1 MFSQDEIEKLLKSGK
16 IGAEARDLGVSLVKP
31 GASSREI
38 CEEVEN
44 LIIKRGAIPA
54 FPCNFSINEI
64 AAHYTPGIDDDMK
77 VPERGIV
84 KVDIG
89 ANIDGYLSDT
99 AASVALGSEFKELT
113 LSVEKSL
120 KSVIEIMKPN
130 ITIYEIGKT
139 IETNIRSNGYRPVKN
154 LTGHTISRYSLHAGE
169 SVPNYADRKDFYKRL
184 KPGTQ
189 VAIEPFGTTGKGF
202 VVDGSKSFI
211 YSFTGKIPKGVS
223 EDALNLLNYIKNK
236 YNRLPFAV
244 RWLSKEFEPQK
255 IGNLLSELV
264 RQKALVDYPM
274 LIEVSKS
281 VVAQFEHTFLILN
294 DKILVTTESSTN

>member
-169 SVPNYADRKDFYKRL
+169 SVPN
-184 KPGTQ
+184 
-189 VAIEPFGTTGKGF
+189 
-202 VVDGSKSFI
+202 
-211 YSFTGKIPKGVS
+211 
-223 EDALNLLNYIKNK
+223 
-236 YNRLPFAV
+236 
-244 RWLSKEFEPQK
+244 
-255 IGNLLSELV
+255 
-264 RQKALVDYPM
+264 
-274 LIEVSKS
+274 
-281 VVAQFEHTFLILN
+281 
-294 DKILVTTESSTN
+294 

>member
-1 MFSQDEIEKLLKSGK
+1 
-16 IGAEARDLGVSLVKP
+16 
-31 GASSREI
+31 
-38 CEEVEN
+38 
-44 LIIKRGAIPA
+44 
-54 FPCNFSINEI
+54 
-64 AAHYTPGIDDDMK
+64 
-77 VPERGIV
+77 
-84 KVDIG
+84 
-89 ANIDGYLSDT
+89 
-99 AASVALGSEFKELT
+99 
-113 LSVEKSL
+113 
-120 KSVIEIMKPN
+120 
-130 ITIYEIGKT
+130 
-139 IETNIRSNGYRPVKN
+139 
-154 LTGHTISRYSLHAGE
+154 
-169 SVPNYADRKDFYKRL
+169 YADRKDFYKRL